1 MSGSTRALHLDKLL
15 RMKALPTSISLPWGF
30 NVGVVG
36 MLPYL
41 PLPTKLQTRVLALT
55 TADPGEDAEAY
66 GERIHTAMQDALTE
80 MTSHR
85 RPLLG

>member
-1 MSGSTRALHLDKLL
+1 
-15 RMKALPTSISLPWGF
+15 
-30 NVGVVG
+30 

-55 TADPGEDAEAY
+55 NADPGEDAEAY
-66 GERIHTAMQDALTE
+66 AERIHTAMQDALTE

>member
-1 MSGSTRALHLDKLL
+1 
-15 RMKALPTSISLPWGF
+15 
-30 NVGVVG
+30 
-36 MLPYL
+36 ML
-41 PLPTKLQTRVLALT
+41 AAT
-55 TADPGEDAEAY
+55 TGEPGEDAEAY